1 LLFAASSPSASSPIR
16 QSPARQGRLVKAH
29 SQGPLSRPRH
39 HRRFFVSGRFVY
51 LFPHRGQADRA
62 GRQTFCAF
70 GKQLAALLAKILAF
84 QAIILAFLRDNTYV
98 LAHRVTAER
107 IGLAANSVPD

>member
-1 LLFAASSPSASSPIR
+1 LNRARAGDCAFALRGIVAERIVADSSIAGSSRPT
-16 QSPARQGRLVKAH
+16 RQGPLSRPTLKAH
-29 SQGPLSRPRH
+29 SQGPFSRPRH

-84 QAIILAFLRDNTYV
+84 QAIILAF
-98 LAHRVTAER
+98 
-107 IGLAANSVPD
+107 